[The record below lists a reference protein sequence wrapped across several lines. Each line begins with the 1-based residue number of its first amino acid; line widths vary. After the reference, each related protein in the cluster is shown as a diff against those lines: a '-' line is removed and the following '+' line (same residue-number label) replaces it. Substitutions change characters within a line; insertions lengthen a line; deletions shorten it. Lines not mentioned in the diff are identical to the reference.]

1 MTWHLVFA
9 ALFIATGCDRLLFM
23 SPSPSKRC
31 DLIAMNAT
39 LLLSHKQFLMEVR
52 RGGTEPCLKTFR
64 FCGACGRLAKLKTI
78 FAKEGVTADSSPT
91 VSPTVSP
98 AVSPTLPDEVTADS
112 SPTVSPAISPTL
124 PDEDRDVKVKVF
136 KKY

>member
-1 MTWHLVFA
+1 
-9 ALFIATGCDRLLFM
+9 
-23 SPSPSKRC
+23 
-31 DLIAMNAT
+31 MNAT
-39 LLLSHKQFLMEVR
+39 LLLSHKQFLVEVR

-91 VSPTVSP
+91 VSPAISPTVSP
-98 AVSPTLPDEVTADS
+98 AISPTLPDEVTADSSPAVSPAVSPAISPTLPDEVTADS
-112 SPTVSPAISPTL
+112 SPTVSPAISPAISPTL

-136 KKY
+136 KKC